1 MSKSKFLVRIV
12 RVDGQSV
19 DLRPNG
25 RAERDLQ
32 SAIASKMTTRLTAK
46 IAEVLP
52 SKGVGIFRTTK
63 HVLADV
69 ESVVRVE
76 VERAITTALAEAID
90 ELKSDVLP
98 VI

>member
-12 RVDGQSV
+12 RVDGQDI

-25 RAERDLQ
+25 HAERDLQ
-32 SAIASKMTTRLTAK
+32 AAVVAKLSQRLTAK
-46 IAEVLP
+46 IVEVLP

-76 VERAITTALAEAID
+76 VEKAITTALAEAID